1 MKVLF
6 VIPARGGSK
15 GIPGKN
21 IKPLLGKPLIHYS
34 LEYARLFESDENI
47 CVSTDSDAIAES
59 VNSIG
64 YSVPFMRPSDL
75 ATDTAGT
82 FEVLRHA
89 FEFYDGKKNYDAIA
103 LLQPTS
109 PFREKKHYQEAIQ
122 LFNGTIDMV
131 VSVTEAASNP
141 YFNLFEEGTDGYLK
155 VSKGDGRFKR
165 RQDLPKVYEYNGS
178 IYIINTNSIKTKK
191 SFADFGKVLKYVMS
205 SEYAV
210 DLDTPADWKLAEYMA
225 AQSLKA

>member
-1 MKVLF
+1 VNESSF
-6 VIPARGGSK
+6 RNTSK
-15 GIPGKN
+15 RW
-21 IKPLLGKPLIHYS
+21 IKRYTGEKHQTIIRKPLIHYS

-64 YSVPFMRPSDL
+64 YSVPFIRPSDL

-109 PFREKKHYQEAIQ
+109 PFREKNITRKP
-122 LFNGTIDMV
+122 FNCLMEPLI
-131 VSVTEAASNP
+131 
-141 YFNLFEEGTDGYLK
+141 
-155 VSKGDGRFKR
+155 
-165 RQDLPKVYEYNGS
+165 
-178 IYIINTNSIKTKK
+178 
-191 SFADFGKVLKYVMS
+191 
-205 SEYAV
+205 
-210 DLDTPADWKLAEYMA
+210 WW
-225 AQSLKA
+225 